1 MLMLR
6 STKERGGV
14 ELQLL
19 EVNMLVVCVC
29 VCELHK
35 DINEWERSQSA
46 KGTRVGCR
54 PAPFGGILTIPC
66 MDSLLDASQVCHHV
80 NE

>member
-1 MLMLR
+1 MLMLW
-6 STKERGGV
+6 SMKERGV

-29 VCELHK
+29 ELHK
-35 DINEWERSQSA
+35 DINKWERRQSA